1 MECPAFLHPA
11 VWPVRL
17 SNTIN
22 WPILVENNVLA
33 SQYPHCHDHAN
44 YKLLN
49 AHYYQTVL
57 NDTNQRDHTLTDSV
71 SALSSKTWTNVLQS
85 LDKRTCMSVCMLF
98 IFWTWPK
105 MNYCK
110 VMR

>member
-1 MECPAFLHPA
+1 MAHRHLESSQDGMSRLLHPA

-17 SNTIN
+17 SNSIN

-57 NDTNQRDHTLTDSV
+57 NDTNQRDHTL
-71 SALSSKTWTNVLQS
+71 
-85 LDKRTCMSVCMLF
+85 R
-98 IFWTWPK
+98 
-105 MNYCK
+105 
-110 VMR
+110 